1 MRKRVLE
8 RARLGGFGVA
18 ADVWFAT
25 ITRKI
30 DAMKGLEDQLADG
43 IHQQVLSLRQAALEC
58 RRVDGRQWLTLAL
71 AVAFGLL
78 VNRVLAGI
86 HRTAVTA
93 RQLASGD
100 GPPGWRWTRRTNWA
114 SCNPRCNTPS
124 SIRPI

>member
-43 IHQQVLSLRQAALEC
+43 IHQQVLSLRQAA
-58 RRVDGRQWLTLAL
+58 RWKQQFGFDGTV
-71 AVAFGLL
+71 AVNMPYRMFLQKDMVEL
-78 VNRVLAGI
+78 VESSIAP
-86 HRTAVTA
+86 
-93 RQLASGD
+93 RQLPHHRRRPRVRRA
-100 GPPGWRWTRRTNWA
+100 PPRADRR
-114 SCNPRCNTPS
+114 R
-124 SIRPI
+124 

>member
-8 RARLGGFGVA
+8 RAGWVA
-18 ADVWFAT
+18 LAWRQMWFAT

-43 IHQQVLSLRQAALEC
+43 IHQQVLSLRQAARWNVGVSVAANALM
-58 RRVDGRQWLTLAL
+58 LAL

-78 VNRVLAGI
+78 VNRVLCRHSSHG
-86 HRTAVTA
+86 
-93 RQLASGD
+93 GD
-100 GPPGWRWTRRTNWA
+100 RPPTGQRGFDRPGGGGRRTNWA

-124 SIRPI
+124 SIWPI